1 MLLQK
6 TGIPNVISSLLPI
19 ISSSFWKIQ
28 VTMGIK
34 NKAHKARIPASL
46 ICSNLKQT
54 IRKNELTQNNKHFI
68 TIKLMHM
75 NQKTDAKVRGFL
87 IDSK

>member
-1 MLLQK
+1 
-6 TGIPNVISSLLPI
+6 
-19 ISSSFWKIQ
+19 
-28 VTMGIK
+28 MGIK

-75 NQKTDAKVRGFL
+75 NQKTDAKVRGLFV
-87 IDSK
+87 DSK